1 MSEIGINIYK
11 RISLLTILIK
21 KWSDLLQ
28 RDQENLN
35 HRIFLKS

>member
-21 KWSDLLQ
+21 NGLTYFNVTKK
-28 RDQENLN
+28 
-35 HRIFLKS
+35 I